1 MLVGYGVLV
10 GDDVSAAIPAMS
22 ANMRMSHEHRIAEH
36 SNITIVLMND
46 LIIRDFIVVGMKG
59 QQIPVLARL

>member
-1 MLVGYGVLV
+1 VLVGYGVLV
-10 GDDVSAAIPAMS
+10 GEDASAAMPAMR
-22 ANMRMSHEHRIAEH
+22 ANKRISHEHRIAEH
-36 SNITIVLMND
+36 SRIAIILMND